1 MHFVNFQ
8 AQFGIFLRPFFF
20 SNNPNLLKQNIH
32 TISFTLR
39 CPPENTMAFGGVAT
53 GNMKANEQEMAAGSI
68 RYQGWTPISSP
79 CELKQSFSGLWSHCG
94 SYTTFM
100 FMFVLIDWFFQS
112 FLWAVNP
119 NTLSQNL
126 PTKPEWEE
134 RWSPLQ
140 CSRSLPWMW
149 WSLHTR

>member
-20 SNNPNLLKQNIH
+20 SNNPDLLKQNIH

-68 RYQGWTPISSP
+68 RYQG
-79 CELKQSFSGLWSHCG
+79 
-94 SYTTFM
+94 
-100 FMFVLIDWFFQS
+100 
-112 FLWAVNP
+112 
-119 NTLSQNL
+119 
-126 PTKPEWEE
+126 
-134 RWSPLQ
+134 
-140 CSRSLPWMW
+140 
-149 WSLHTR
+149 